1 MVTLKDFTHKLKRL
15 NSLVLHHSKTLL
27 SGYDLKWSHF
37 WISVID
43 SEAKWDPPYECQQH
57 KQYGTKCR
65 VVVWTTV
72 ILTAQKKNN
81 NNNFNN

>member
-15 NSLVLHHSKTLL
+15 KNLVLHHRKTLL
-27 SGYDLKWSHF
+27 SGFDLKWSHF

-43 SEAKWDPPYECQQH
+43 SKSKLDPPYECQQH
-57 KQYGTKCR
+57 KQYGTKYR

-72 ILTAQKKNN
+72 ILTAKKN